1 MSKFIVTGGQISYKL
16 LNNKLSAM
24 EYEIAKVHIWLNM
37 LNKGQKPKRWNKP
50 NKNGTKVTFEAI
62 QTQADYN
69 KGLTELEDYI
79 NQVNQQF
86 GLDLKL
92 NR

>member
-1 MSKFIVTGGQISYKL
+1 MSKFIVTGGQISYEL
-16 LNNKLSAM
+16 LNNKLPAM
-24 EYEIAKVHIWLNM
+24 EYEIAKIHIWLSM

-50 NKNGTKVTFEAI
+50 NKNGTKVTFEVI
-62 QTQADYN
+62 QSQADYN

-79 NQVNQQF
+79 DQVNQQF
-86 GLDLKL
+86 ELDLKL